1 MSTAQNQKPKDL
13 FLLEGIS
20 CVVFNKDFTQVALSK
35 KDNIIYIYSVPNIM
49 KTEDWKLLYTLD
61 SHYQYVSG
69 IDWCPETNRLLSC
82 SYDKTSYVWDLV
94 DDAEKKS
101 KKWTPSNVVVTTKL
115 GFLCC
120 KWNKRGDKFCS
131 GTSAKQLLIG
141 YYNQRSGWW
150 MAMNIRAHRSSVVTC
165 EIDPTSLFVLSGSTD
180 MKIRVSSC
188 YIPEIDDEFLNDET
202 KPLARKFGEII
213 YKYSINCWVNS
224 VTWLPSGKVGL
235 AAGQNATISVINVYE
250 NQSEVIKCK
259 HSPVIQLIPNKDESF
274 YAVCFDRNI
283 YEYVKKGDFW
293 EMTRIITAENK
304 PQKKLGEEKFP
315 NMFKFNNLA
324 NQSEKLNREKPNH
337 LHGSLISSVSIQG
350 INMITTDLS
359 GFVKY
364 WKL

>member
-1 MSTAQNQKPKDL
+1 MSSNKPKDL
-13 FLLEGIS
+13 FLVDGITCAS
-20 CVVFNKDFTQVALSK
+20 FNKDFTQVALATRNNTIS
-35 KDNIIYIYSVPNIM
+35 IYSIPILM
-49 KTEDWKLLYTLD
+49 DTSTWKLLYTLKR
-61 SHYQYVSG
+61 HTQRISG
-69 IDWCPETNRLLSC
+69 LDWSPATNKILSC
-82 SYDKTSYVWDLV
+82 SFDKTSLVWEFD
-94 DDAEKKS
+94 KNKWKS
-101 KKWTPSNVVVTTKL
+101 SRVVITTPL
-115 GFLCC
+115 GYLCC

-141 YYNQRSGWW
+141 FCDQRSGWW
-150 MAMNIRAHRSSVVTC
+150 MARNIRAHRSSVVTC

-235 AAGQNATISVINVYE
+235 AAGQNATISVINIYE

-259 HSPVIQLIPNKDESF
+259 HSPVTQLIPNKDESF

-315 NMFKFNNLA
+315 KLFKFNKLAKKMNLSK
-324 NQSEKLNREKPNH
+324 NMTREESKH
-337 LHGSLISSVSIQG
+337 LHGSLISSMSIQG